1 MQSVITKERLE
12 RIARIYKTNKDAGSA
27 IGMHPG
33 AFARLCRQH
42 GIVTPYVRQRRETRS
57 AAGTG

>member
-1 MQSVITKERLE
+1 MQSIITKDQLE
-12 RIARIYKTNKDAGSA
+12 RIARLYKTNKDAGSA

-42 GIVTPYVRQRRETRS
+42 GILTPYVRQRREANSS
-57 AAGTG
+57 ADTG